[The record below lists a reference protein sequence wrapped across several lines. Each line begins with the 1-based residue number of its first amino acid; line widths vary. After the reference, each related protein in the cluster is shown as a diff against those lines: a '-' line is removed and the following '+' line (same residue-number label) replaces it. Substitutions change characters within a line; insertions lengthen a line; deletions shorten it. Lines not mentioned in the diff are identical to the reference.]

1 MSRSFFNIYFDQ
13 IDAMPHAVIL
23 SDPKPPMPVRFGAL
37 HVITKVL
44 YWSSSTAA
52 ELIASMRHKGGLE
65 RTFGTLGTRLDYVT
79 CTGTA
84 SSESLTDIR
93 TNIKIY
99 LYIPW
104 RVYKVIEVQV
114 LCLVSVNLRAGLW
127 LEDILHRTSML
138 VIEGST
144 EGGMHLAPAL
154 LSPPHP
160 STVNRRINISPGLI
174 FVRKHFL
181 VGLYMGAYIRTRFCV
196 SNISHLLT
204 LFLYNTRLI
213 YKHKF
218 IYGWAYIRNGES
230 VSKLVGLYMGG
241 GGAYIRGLIFE
252 GLRYFPIRVGSQFAC
267 V

>member
-1 MSRSFFNIYFDQ
+1 MRNQRKNTYSCLIDYYLAYVKIKMSRSFFNIYFDQ

-99 LYIPW
+99 LYIP
-104 RVYKVIEVQV
+104 
-114 LCLVSVNLRAGLW
+114 
-127 LEDILHRTSML
+127 
-138 VIEGST
+138 
-144 EGGMHLAPAL
+144 
-154 LSPPHP
+154 
-160 STVNRRINISPGLI
+160 
-174 FVRKHFL
+174 
-181 VGLYMGAYIRTRFCV
+181 
-196 SNISHLLT
+196 
-204 LFLYNTRLI
+204 
-213 YKHKF
+213 
-218 IYGWAYIRNGES
+218 
-230 VSKLVGLYMGG
+230 
-241 GGAYIRGLIFE
+241 
-252 GLRYFPIRVGSQFAC
+252 
-267 V
+267 